1 VVSLPAASDFAG
13 CTGQAPPS
21 VAGSSRNKVNDL
33 LPVSADASDRRKRFY
48 VKAEVA
54 PSETGFTVT
63 LDGRTPHSPGGR
75 RLTLPTR
82 PLAEH
87 VAEEW
92 AAQGAEIIPSAMIA
106 TRLAWTALAFADGE
120 GRDVAAARLAEYAGS
135 DLLCY
140 FADGPEALVERQ
152 QRLWTPLI
160 DWAESMFGV
169 VFSPARGIIH
179 QAQPEATLRRVRD
192 LASAEDAFA
201 LAGLA
206 AAAPLFGSAIL
217 AFALRHGKLDAETAF
232 ALSRLDE
239 AFQEE
244 RWGIDAE
251 AAARTSA
258 RAAEAATLARWFG
271 ALEH

>member
-1 VVSLPAASDFAG
+1 VVSLPAASDFAR

-48 VKAEVA
+48 AKAEVA
-54 PSETGFTVT
+54 PSETGIAVT
-63 LDGRTPHSPGGR
+63 LDGRTPRSPEGR
-75 RLTLPTR
+75 RLILPTR
-82 PLAEH
+82 GMAEL
-87 VAEEW
+87 VAKEW
-92 AAQGAEIIPSAMIA
+92 AAQGAEIAPATMIA
-106 TRLAWTALAFADGE
+106 TRLAWMGLAFADGE
-120 GRDVAAARLAEYAGS
+120 GREVAAARLGEYAGS

-140 FADGPEALVERQ
+140 FADGPAALIEQQ

-160 DWAESMFGV
+160 DWAESELGV
-169 VFSPARGIIH
+169 VFSPARGIVH
-179 QAQPEATLRRVRD
+179 QAQPEATLQRFRD
-192 LASAEDAFA
+192 LAGAEDAFA
-201 LAGLA
+201 LAGLT

-217 AFALRHGKLDAETAF
+217 AFALRRGWLEADAAF
-232 ALSRLDE
+232 SLSRIDD

-251 AAARTSA
+251 AAARV
-258 RAAEAATLARWFG
+258 AAMANEALMLGRWFE